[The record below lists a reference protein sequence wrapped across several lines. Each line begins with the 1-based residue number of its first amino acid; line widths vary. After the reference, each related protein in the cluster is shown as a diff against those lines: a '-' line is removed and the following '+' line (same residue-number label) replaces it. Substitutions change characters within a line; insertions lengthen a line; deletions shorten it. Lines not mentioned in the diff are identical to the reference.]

1 LHTWLCC
8 GDRRLDLVRP
18 CVMGILNVTAD
29 SFSDGG
35 RFVEPEAALAHADA
49 MIAAGAAIIDVGG
62 ESTRPGAAPVPVEVE
77 LARVVPLVRR
87 LSSRPIVVSV
97 DTSKPEVMRAALEA
111 GASMVNDVRALQ
123 APGALEAVAGSGA
136 GICLMHMQGE
146 PGSMQRAPSYGDVVT
161 EVKAFL
167 DARVQACE
175 RAGIDPGRICIDPGF
190 GFGKALE
197 HNLQLLRSL
206 PRLGGGPPI
215 LVGLSRKSMIG
226 ALTGRKVD
234 DRLAG
239 GLALALWAVQS
250 GARIVRTHDVGPTVD
265 ALSAWWAASGG

>member
-1 LHTWLCC
+1 
-8 GDRRLDLVRP
+8 
-18 CVMGILNVTAD
+18 MGILNVTAD

-35 RFVEPEAALAHADA
+35 RFVEPETALAHADA

-190 GFGKALE
+190 CFGKTLE
-197 HNLQLLRSL
+197 HNRQLLRSL

>member
-1 LHTWLCC
+1 
-8 GDRRLDLVRP
+8 
-18 CVMGILNVTAD
+18 
-29 SFSDGG
+29 
-35 RFVEPEAALAHADA
+35 
-49 MIAAGAAIIDVGG
+49 
-62 ESTRPGAAPVPVEVE
+62 
-77 LARVVPLVRR
+77 
-87 LSSRPIVVSV
+87 
-97 DTSKPEVMRAALEA
+97 
-111 GASMVNDVRALQ
+111 MVNDVRALQ

-190 GFGKALE
+190 GFGKTLE

>member
-1 LHTWLCC
+1 
-8 GDRRLDLVRP
+8 
-18 CVMGILNVTAD
+18 MGILNVTAD

-197 HNLQLLRSL
+197 HKEKD
-206 PRLGGGPPI
+206 I
-215 LVGLSRKSMIG
+215 L
-226 ALTGRKVD
+226 
-234 DRLAG
+234 
-239 GLALALWAVQS
+239 
-250 GARIVRTHDVGPTVD
+250 TV
-265 ALSAWWAASGG
+265 